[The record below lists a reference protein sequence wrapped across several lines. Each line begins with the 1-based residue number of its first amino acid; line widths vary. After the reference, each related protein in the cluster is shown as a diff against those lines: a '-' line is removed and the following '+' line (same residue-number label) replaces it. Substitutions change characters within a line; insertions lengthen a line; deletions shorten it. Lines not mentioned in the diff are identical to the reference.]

1 VAREGEEVIRMAT
14 CTIRN
19 SMLNWTVFVL
29 ATTAACVEPP
39 TEGAEPEADGLET
52 RLYAPPAYP
61 DTVLQDHFGQPS
73 PGPSPYFKHGVVAA
87 SDPLAAAVGREVLAN
102 GGDAI
107 DAAVAVQAAL
117 AVVEPQASGLGGGAI
132 WLIHRADANASVVVD
147 CRERAPGAATP
158 DMFAGQPSYD
168 IKSTSGLSVGV
179 PGTLH
184 CMRAALSLRPGKH
197 ELGELLQ
204 PAIDLAAK
212 GFLVGP
218 RLADDT
224 AQPRLKFELGVP
236 AYDEARKVFRPGG
249 LGLSQGDK
257 LKQTDLAQTLKLVQL
272 HGLPAFYDCDHPA
285 GIAKS
290 IVETQKATRSQWP
303 EGAGRMTCDDLA
315 QFKATIEEPLVGD
328 YRGYKIVTT
337 PPPTSGLSLLQMLGV
352 LEHFD
357 FSEPEYGFGEFL
369 SMNVMMETM
378 RMAFAD
384 RGLWL
389 GDPEQVWVPTKGLLS
404 PYYLGMRARTI
415 VPGKR
420 QEDIDPGDPRL
431 WDVLPISNSPNM
443 ETPIWEQEGKDT
455 THYVVSDAKG
465 NVVSVTTTIAEKWG
479 TGLMVKDRGFFLNDQ
494 MQNFNDTPLYSQ
506 VPFDPGANDIA
517 PYKRSRTALTP
528 TLVLLNDQVIA
539 ALGSPGG
546 GALLNGVVEFIVNL
560 VDHRMTLQEAVAAPR
575 FSLDNSHAVTD
586 TEIEPGFSA
595 ETRVSL
601 AELGYDF
608 VTVQDIGAVQAVI
621 INQPDGRQYGTADP
635 RRQGVVEGLQ

>member
-1 VAREGEEVIRMAT
+1 MAT
-14 CTIRN
+14 CIRN
-19 SMLNWTVFVL
+19 STLNWTMFVL
-29 ATTAACVEPP
+29 ATMAACVEPP
-39 TEGAEPEADGLET
+39 AGDSAAPEGDGLET
-52 RLYAPPAYP
+52 RLYSPPAYP

-132 WLIHRADANASVVVD
+132 WLVYRADAKESVVVD

-158 DMFAGQPSYD
+158 DMFVGQNSYD
-168 IKSTSGLSVGV
+168 IKSTSGVSVGV

-184 CMRAALSLRPGKH
+184 CMRSALALRPGKH
-197 ELGELLQ
+197 DLGELLQ
-204 PAIDLAAK
+204 PAIELAEK
-212 GFLVGP
+212 GFHVGP

-224 AQPRLKFELGVP
+224 GSPRLKFELGHP
-236 AYDEARKVFRPGG
+236 AYEEARKVFRPGG
-249 LGLSQGDK
+249 LGLSEGDK
-257 LKQTDLAQTLKLVQL
+257 LKQPDLAQTLKLVAH
-272 HGLPAFYDCDHPA
+272 HGLQAFYNCDHPA

-290 IVETQKATRSQWP
+290 IVESQKATRSQWP
-303 EGAGRMTCDDLA
+303 EGAGRMTCADLA
-315 QFKATIEEPLVGD
+315 AFKSVVGEPLVGS

-337 PPPTSGLSLLQMLGV
+337 PPPTSGISLLQMLGV

-357 FSEPEYGFGEFL
+357 FSEPEMGFGEFL

-389 GDPEQVWVPTKGLLS
+389 GDPEQVWMPTKGLLS
-404 PYYLGMRARTI
+404 PYYVGMRARTI

-431 WDVLPISNSPNM
+431 WDVPPISGVPNK
-443 ETPIWEQEGKDT
+443 ETPIWEPEGKDT
-455 THYVVSDAKG
+455 THYVISDAKG

-494 MQNFNDTPLYSQ
+494 MQNFNDEPVASQ

-528 TLVLLNDQVIA
+528 TLIFLNDQPIA

-546 GALLNGVVEFIVNL
+546 GALLNGVLNFIVNL

-608 VTVQDIGAVQAVI
+608 VTAQDIGAVQAVI